1 MPRRRTYAGVVPQPE
16 QVVIT
21 DARLSTSDDLERR
34 QRRYLWTM
42 LVRVMCFGLMLVL
55 PGWWKAV
62 ALLGAVFLPAA
73 AVLLANNTDRRA
85 PAVRQVADAPEH
97 PALPSADVIPGEVDE
112 PTPADAQHPV
122 EEPEG

>member
-1 MPRRRTYAGVVPQPE
+1 MPQPE

-42 LVRVMCFGLMLVL
+42 LVRVICFGLMLVV

-85 PAVRQVADAPEH
+85 PAVRQAEDAPER

-112 PTPADAQHPV
+112 PSPADAKHRV
-122 EEPEG
+122 GEREG

>member
-1 MPRRRTYAGVVPQPE
+1 VPQPD

-21 DARLSTSDDLERR
+21 DARLSTSDDLDRR

-42 LVRVMCFGLMLVL
+42 LVRIICFGLMIVV
-55 PGWWKAV
+55 PGWWKVV

-73 AVLLANNTDRRA
+73 AVLLANNVDRRA
-85 PAVRQVADAPEH
+85 PAIRPLEDVTVR

-112 PTPADAQHPV
+112 PDKVEAADPPDVSDNPPGVSAP
-122 EEPEG
+122 